1 MPETGPRSAS
11 DTRIDAA
18 SSVTTIIVHRPR
30 KNQVP
35 VYESWLTEIVP
46 IAQTF
51 AGHRG
56 VNIIRPSGGGEDY
69 TIVLHFD
76 SETRLRGWLD
86 SDVRKRLVEKI
97 RPSLHTEEKI
107 DIKPGIEFW
116 FTPPDTRKVAPAYKQ
131 FLVTL
136 SAIFPLVV
144 IVPLGLSPVFAW
156 APVLGVFGF
165 RQFIVASVIVALMTF
180 LIMPRY
186 VRLIARW
193 LYR

>member
-1 MPETGPRSAS
+1 MAIQPSSAAGKKADPDQPVTLVVRHS
-11 DTRIDAA
+11 VRHGLEREFEAWAA
-18 SSVTTIIVHRPR
+18 DMSHAALSFP
-30 KNQVP
+30 
-35 VYESWLTEIVP
+35 
-46 IAQTF
+46 
-51 AGHRG
+51 GHLG

-76 SETRLRGWLD
+76 SETSLRGWLD